1 VSAVRPRRF
10 ALASLHLVLPAL
22 VLLAGAWFARC
33 RTPIAYWADPDYAY
47 LLNALSIAE
56 LAAPTHTQH
65 PGTTAQELGA
75 VILRSA
81 HALRPAGFP
90 TLREHVLASPE
101 PLLRLWRSLALG
113 LYAAALT
120 ASGLFVW
127 RATGSLVA
135 SGLFQL
141 IPLLSVE
148 TLFSLSRVQAEPL
161 ALALGAGATATIV
174 ALAVD
179 PGRWDTRRTAAVL
192 GVLAGLGVAT
202 KLTFAPVLLMCLV
215 VLSRPSR
222 RVFGK
227 SAAVSAAIAL
237 LPTVPTLRDNARWY
251 WSLLVHTGYYGAGQ
265 GGFVDLQAFPGNLQ
279 RLAWEEW
286 AASLL
291 GLMGLAVGLGLR
303 RRSPGADPSHRAAAR
318 ALVAGGVVQIA
329 WLLVVGKHAR
339 ARYLLPVVL
348 LSAVSAVL
356 IWQVCRRPGIAPAAL
371 RAGVI
376 ALALLA
382 AAGQPWR
389 LAAQAAEIRQETELR
404 RQAAAI
410 VASGAGTIIEAT
422 PVVSQAGALRYGQ
435 FFAPARFGAD
445 LRRLYPG
452 VTAWDVTG
460 INAFGAPADPSRVM
474 TPLPDGG
481 ASFRM
486 MGVEAYPVVDS
497 PPAGVILK
505 RVRSLGRHALYE
517 GRVLPCAG
525 ASAAPFAG
533 FFDSSGLQWTATPEP
548 LFLGAS
554 PTRLLFTGNGRP
566 MTLLLQ
572 VRPRGDRMRRLR
584 ISVNGR
590 PLARPFI
597 ADAASFQE
605 VSVGFA
611 PRPGVNEAL
620 IEYGPADGSE
630 PRVPVLAFR
639 RLQLRCG
646 SGG

>member
-1 VSAVRPRRF
+1 MRPRCIV
-10 ALASLHLVLPAL
+10 LASLHLVLPAL
-22 VLLAGAWFARC
+22 VVLAGAWFARC
-33 RTPIAYWADPDYAY
+33 RTPITYWADPDYAY
-47 LLNALSIAE
+47 LLNALSLAE
-56 LAAPTHTQH
+56 GAAPTHTQH
-65 PGTTAQELGA
+65 PGTTAQEMGA
-75 VILRSA
+75 VVLRLA
-81 HALRPAGFP
+81 HAFRPAGFAS
-90 TLREHVLASPE
+90 LREHVLARPE
-101 PLLRLWRSLALG
+101 AFLRLWRSLALG

-120 ASGLFVW
+120 VSGLFVW

-141 IPLLSVE
+141 MPLLSVE
-148 TLFSLSRVQAEPL
+148 TLFSLSRVQAEPV
-161 ALALGAGATATIV
+161 ALALGAGATATLV

-179 PGRWDTRRTAAVL
+179 PGRWETRRTAVLL
-192 GVLAGLGVAT
+192 GVMAGLGVAT
-202 KLTFAPVLLMCLV
+202 KLTFAPVVLVCLV

-222 RVFGK
+222 RVFGIG
-227 SAAVSAAIAL
+227 AVVSGAIAL
-237 LPTVPTLRDNARWY
+237 LPTVPTLKDNARWY
-251 WSLLVHTGYYGAGQ
+251 WSLLVHTGYYGSGQ
-265 GGFVDLQAFPGNLQ
+265 GGLVDLQAFPGNLQ

-291 GLMGLAVGLGLR
+291 GLIGLAVGLVLLGR
-303 RRSPGADPSHRAAAR
+303 ASGGEPSHRPAAR
-318 ALVAGGVVQIA
+318 ALVAAGVAQLA

-339 ARYLLPVVL
+339 SRYLLPVVL
-348 LSAVSAVL
+348 LAAISAVL
-356 IWQVCRRPGIAPAAL
+356 TWHASRRPGLAAAAV

-382 AAGQPWR
+382 VAGQPWR
-389 LAAQAAEIRQETELR
+389 LAAQSAEVRQETDLR
-404 RQAAAI
+404 RQAGVL
-410 VASGAGTIIEAT
+410 VASAAGTIIEAT

-435 FFAPARFGAD
+435 FFAPPRFGAD

-452 VTAWDVTG
+452 VTAWDVGG
-460 INAFGAPADPSRVM
+460 INAFGAPADPRAVM

-486 MGVEAYPVVDS
+486 MGVEGYPVVDS
-497 PPAGVILK
+497 PPAGVLLE

-525 ASAAPFAG
+525 ASPGRIAG
-533 FFDSSGLQWTATPEP
+533 FFDSSGLQWTTASDP
-548 LFLGAS
+548 LLGAS
-554 PTRLLFTGNGRP
+554 PTRLLFTGNGKP
-566 MTLLLQ
+566 MTL
-572 VRPRGDRMRRLR
+572 VVEARPLVDRLRRLR

-590 PLARPFI
+590 AVARPFL
-597 ADAASFQE
+597 ADAFQE
-605 VSVGFA
+605 VKLGFE

-639 RLQLRCG
+639 RLRIECG